1 MRLAEIFKVLLFG
14 IVEGITEW
22 LPISSTGHMLLLQ
35 DFITLDVSL
44 DFWDMFLVIIQL
56 GAILAVV
63 ILFWKKIWPFST
75 TKSDIISHKLL
86 NQHANSN
93 KPTFSDAR
101 SYKNTS
107 SPNKN
112 SRFITPQKFHLQKNI
127 LQLWLKVFVAVLPAI
142 IIGLPFDDIIEKLF
156 YTPLMVALMLIVYG
170 IIFILIEWHCR
181 EKQFAITDLSQLN
194 YKTALMIGIFQ
205 VLALIPGTSRS
216 GATIIGA
223 MLLGATREVAAEFTF
238 FLAIPVMAG
247 ASLLKLV
254 KFGFAF
260 SSIEIAILFT
270 GMLSA
275 FIVSLL
281 AIRFLMRYVKNHNF
295 KPFGYYRIL
304 LGVII
309 LILKCR

>member
-1 MRLAEIFKVLLFG
+1 MRLSEIFIVLLFG

-35 DFITLDVSL
+35 DFITLDVSG
-44 DFWDMFLVIIQL
+44 DFWNMFLVVIQL

-63 ILFWKKIWPFST
+63 VLFWEKICPFST
-75 TKSDIISHKLL
+75 TKSGII
-86 NQHANSN
+86 
-93 KPTFSDAR
+93 
-101 SYKNTS
+101 
-107 SPNKN
+107 
-112 SRFITPQKFHLQKNI
+112 PQKFHLQKNI

-142 IIGLPFDDIIEKLF
+142 IIGLPFDDIIENLF

-181 EKQFAITDLSQLN
+181 EKQFAITNLSQLN
-194 YKTALMIGIFQ
+194 YKAALIIGIFQ

-223 MLLGATREVAAEFTF
+223 MLLGTTREVAAEFTF
-238 FLAIPVMAG
+238 YLAIPVMAG

-254 KFGFAF
+254 KFGFSF
-260 SSIEIAILFT
+260 SSIEIAILLT

-275 FIVSLL
+275 FIVSMLS
-281 AIRFLMRYVKNHNF
+281 IQFLMRYVKNHNF
-295 KPFGYYRIL
+295 KLFGYYRIL

-309 LILKCR
+309 LLLKYSELLPVK

>member
-1 MRLAEIFKVLLFG
+1 MQLSEIFIVLLFG

-35 DFITLDVSL
+35 DFITLDVSG
-44 DFWDMFLVIIQL
+44 DFGNMFLVVIQL
-56 GAILAVV
+56 GAILSVV
-63 ILFWKKIWPFST
+63 VLFWKKICPFSP
-75 TKSDIISHKLL
+75 TKSGII
-86 NQHANSN
+86 
-93 KPTFSDAR
+93 
-101 SYKNTS
+101 
-107 SPNKN
+107 
-112 SRFITPQKFHLQKNI
+112 PQKFHLQKNI

-142 IIGLPFDDIIEKLF
+142 IIGLPFDDIIENLF
-156 YTPLMVALMLIVYG
+156 YTPLMVALLLIVYG

-181 EKQFAITDLSQLN
+181 KKQFTITDLAQLN
-194 YKTALMIGIFQ
+194 YKAALMIGIFQ

-238 FLAIPVMAG
+238 YLAIPVMAG

-260 SSIEIAILFT
+260 SSIEIAILLT

-275 FIVSLL
+275 FIVSML
-281 AIRFLMRYVKNHNF
+281 AIQFLMRYVKNHNF

-309 LILKCR
+309 LLLKCR